1 MDLSLVLAFLVL
13 FGIMC
18 IFAIGFLVGAKQ
30 QSKTPKQTEDRFEKD
45 EFDKEAFQKLAGII
59 PTNPNDEL
67 RQMLV
72 KNNVFD
78 KEKII
83 KELVKAAENSDFPAP
98 DPSINIRTQKIYTI
112 DRNAN
117 NSDPLADLPISRV
130 SDKTKEK
137 IVELVKADI
146 ADQLEQKVNSL
157 PIAVK
162 NLMDPDKVHDMI
174 ASPGIKPKRKY
185 TKRKPNIV
193 NQFANQNRAE
203 IEANEAASIQL
214 TGESDSHYYYKQTKD
229 KKK

>member
-30 QSKTPKQTEDRFEKD
+30 QSKVPKQTENRFD
-45 EFDKEAFQKLAGII
+45 NDGFDKEAFQKLAGII
-59 PTNPNDEL
+59 PTKPNDEL

-98 DPSINIRTQKIYTI
+98 DPSINIRTAKISTI
-112 DRNAN
+112 DRNG
-117 NSDPLADLPISRV
+117 NSDPLADLPMSRV
-130 SDKTKEK
+130 SIETKEK
-137 IVELVKADI
+137 IAELVKADI
-146 ADQLEQKVNSL
+146 AKQIEDKVNSL
-157 PIAVK
+157 PIAVQ
-162 NLMDPDKVHDMI
+162 NLMDPNKVHDMI

-185 TKRKPNIV
+185 TKRKPKIV